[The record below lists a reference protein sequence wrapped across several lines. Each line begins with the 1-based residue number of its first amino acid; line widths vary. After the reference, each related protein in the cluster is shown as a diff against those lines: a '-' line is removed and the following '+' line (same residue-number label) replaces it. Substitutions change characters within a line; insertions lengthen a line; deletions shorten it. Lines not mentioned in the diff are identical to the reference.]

1 MSSTSWS
8 LTTTGDK
15 LDPPLLLLLF
25 HLPILLW
32 EIVLLFFPLPQLV
45 RRCIL
50 GSILESEKNYLEAL
64 KRILE
69 VWRSSCAGGHIYF
82 FFFGL
87 FLITVFH
94 TVCSFSN
101 TRSLSPRLSHGCS
114 ATGSW
119 RSRSIACGRFC
130 RATSCS
136 RLRWRAAWL
145 SGTAWRWSGMSLW
158 HR

>member
-1 MSSTSWS
+1 MVTTFSHRCVSSLILSERKSTCFEDEETEVFIEVDCFNIEPVLCPAPADLSQQQVTS
-8 LTTTGDK
+8 LTFRYYYYFIYPFCLEK
-15 LDPPLLLLLF
+15 LF
-25 HLPILLW
+25 YC
-32 EIVLLFFPLPQLV
+32 FFPFFSFPQLV

-82 FFFGL
+82 FFGL

-101 TRSLSPRLSHGCS
+101 TRSPSPRLSHGC
-114 ATGSW
+114 
-119 RSRSIACGRFC
+119 
-130 RATSCS
+130 
-136 RLRWRAAWL
+136 
-145 SGTAWRWSGMSLW
+145 
-158 HR
+158 